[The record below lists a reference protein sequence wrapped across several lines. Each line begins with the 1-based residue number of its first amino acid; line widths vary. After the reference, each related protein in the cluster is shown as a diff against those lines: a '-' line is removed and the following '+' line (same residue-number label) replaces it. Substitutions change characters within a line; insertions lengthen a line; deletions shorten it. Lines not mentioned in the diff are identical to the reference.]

1 MLGKSD
7 EEKTSSISGYRNA
20 IVRVVNDQL
29 STSRYPLRVLS
40 QQCICLISGVFR
52 VYTLARGARLREALL
67 RHSSY
72 DWYDMSRGWLH
83 MIYAIVHT

>member
-52 VYTLARGARLREALL
+52 VYTLARGAGLERLYYGTHRTT
-67 RHSSY
+67 
-72 DWYDMSRGWLH
+72 G
-83 MIYAIVHT
+83 MI